1 MNFTQG
7 FKAVVESLQREQVGF
22 ALIGGLALG
31 VAGVARATMDID
43 FLVLRD
49 DVLKVKR
56 IMQSLG
62 YALLHEG
69 DEVAHFIHQN
79 ASQGRVDFLY
89 AHRRYAREML
99 GRAREEPVLGGL
111 QRLKVLGVEDQI
123 GLKVQSS
130 ANNSSRYHQ
139 DMADIE
145 ALIRAHRT
153 GLDLERIKRYF
164 ELFDRGEEFER
175 LRQRA
180 ASDVR

>member
-7 FKAVVESLQREQVGF
+7 FKAVVESLQREQVDF

-69 DEVAHFIHQN
+69 DG
-79 ASQGRVDFLY
+79 SPTSSTR
-89 AHRRYAREML
+89 M
-99 GRAREEPVLGGL
+99 PV
-111 QRLKVLGVEDQI
+111 KVGWIFSTRTDGMPVRCSDELEKNQC
-123 GLKVQSS
+123 S
-130 ANNSSRYHQ
+130 AVCSASRYSV
-139 DMADIE
+139 
-145 ALIRAHRT
+145 LKTR
-153 GLDLERIKRYF
+153 LD
-164 ELFDRGEEFER
+164 
-175 LRQRA
+175 
-180 ASDVR
+180 